1 MSSLEKFIAPNAT
14 NPLDQ
19 LLTWRKF
26 CDEVAKIGLYDDK
39 EARYLI
45 QERFEI
51 LCKNTNQPTGL
62 ELKVTLEQLKQHH
75 ENKIQNQ
82 TQDSANQ

>member
-14 NPLDQ
+14 NPLDE

-26 CDEVAKIGLYDDK
+26 CEEVERIGLYDDK

-45 QERFEI
+45 QERFGI
-51 LCKNTNQPTGL
+51 LCNNPNQPTSL
-62 ELKVTLEQLKQHH
+62 ELKVTLDQLKQYN
-75 ENKIQNQ
+75 ENKSQ
-82 TQDSANQ
+82 TQNSSNR